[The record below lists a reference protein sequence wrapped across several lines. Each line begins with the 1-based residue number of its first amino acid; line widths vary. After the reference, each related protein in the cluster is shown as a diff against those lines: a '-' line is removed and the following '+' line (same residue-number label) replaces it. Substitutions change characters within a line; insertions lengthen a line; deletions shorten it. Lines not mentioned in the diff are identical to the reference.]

1 MGSFAG
7 LILAAGRGSR
17 FHDESGPPIPKVLR
31 PALGRPLISYVVE
44 ALRSAGVDDIAVVT
58 GYQAEEVERAL
69 GDGFRYA
76 RQPEQRGSGD
86 AVRCAAELFDGFV
99 GHVVIMCGD
108 SPLFRAATVTR
119 MMRAQVADSAA
130 ATLASAVLDAPTG
143 YGRIL
148 RDPGGRVTA
157 IVEEKCAD
165 AAQRDIREVNGG
177 AYVFDAPWLFAN
189 IGQMAK
195 NEAGEYNL
203 TDMVRVAIEQGR
215 RVATVECDPED
226 LLGVNTPEQLKVVED
241 ILRRR

>member
-1 MGSFAG
+1 MRFAG
-7 LILAAGRGSR
+7 LVLAAGKGSR
-17 FHDESGPPIPKVLR
+17 FRDESGPPTPKVLR

-44 ALRSAGVDDIAVVT
+44 ALRSVGVDDIAVVT
-58 GYQAEEVERAL
+58 GYQAEDVERAL

-86 AVRCAAELFDGFV
+86 AVRCAAELFKGFV
-99 GHVVIMCGD
+99 GHLVIMCGD
-108 SPLFRAATVTR
+108 SPLFRAATVTK
-119 MMRAQVADSAA
+119 MMRVQAADSPV
-130 ATLASAVLDAPTG
+130 ATLASAVLDDPTG

-148 RDPGGRVTA
+148 RDSSGRVTG

-165 AAQRDIREVNGG
+165 AAQRAVREVNGG
-177 AYVFDAPWLFAN
+177 AYVLDAPWLFAN

-215 RVATVECDPED
+215 QAATVECDPEE
-226 LLGVNTPEQLKVVED
+226 LLGVNTPEQLRVVEE
-241 ILRRR
+241 ILSRR